1 LVFVLNQYFA
11 ASDILAS
18 YKVSLVG
25 TVE

>member
-18 YKVSLVG
+18 YQVSLAG
-25 TVE
+25 SVE